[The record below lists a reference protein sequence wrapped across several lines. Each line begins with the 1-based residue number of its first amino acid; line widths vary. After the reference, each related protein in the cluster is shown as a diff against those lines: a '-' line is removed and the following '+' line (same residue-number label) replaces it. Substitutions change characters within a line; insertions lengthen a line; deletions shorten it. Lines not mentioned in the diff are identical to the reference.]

1 MVSAARRVTRSRAES
16 ATSRPT
22 SDLHKGVGQRA
33 GLDGRVADKRVN
45 SMIWYKVEI
54 NGWHDDRPMTI
65 QATVQASSG
74 KEAVIQAVADE
85 FGVVGEAV
93 EVGFETRHGQRGVRF
108 GIHSRGGEIEWMLE
122 AGREKT
128 FEEMACEVPDAAA
141 VARLNGDPMLP
152 LEM

>member
-108 GIHSRGGEIEWMLE
+108 GIHSQMRCSTLTTAWLPACRWIQCRGSS
-122 AGREKT
+122 A
-128 FEEMACEVPDAAA
+128 
-141 VARLNGDPMLP
+141 LP
-152 LEM
+152 SRRGLCVRC